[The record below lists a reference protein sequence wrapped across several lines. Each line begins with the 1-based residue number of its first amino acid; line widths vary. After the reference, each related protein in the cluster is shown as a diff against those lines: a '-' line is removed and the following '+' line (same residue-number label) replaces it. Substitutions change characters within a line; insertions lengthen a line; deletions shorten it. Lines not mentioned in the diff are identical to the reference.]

1 MIKPACLVPL
11 KNTVEAKHSLP
22 FFPSCG
28 NKCKLLFMHT
38 KTFLQV
44 KLRVST
50 LLEII
55 HLTGVAYEDAD

>member
-1 MIKPACLVPL
+1 
-11 KNTVEAKHSLP
+11 
-22 FFPSCG
+22 
-28 NKCKLLFMHT
+28 MHT

-55 HLTGVAYEDAD
+55 YLTGVAYEDAD